1 VTGISVLGSEIG
13 RGHPFYTDGLVRAL
27 REEDPRLLT
36 RRSDVFAV
44 SRGMSRA
51 AWNSVRASYRLAGK
65 GGPVAALYHRVRG
78 NVDYDRDSG
87 LLRILGA
94 DLRRWAGD
102 DGIVVVDH
110 PAVVGA
116 LGGRPDVW
124 YFHGELVA
132 PPEAIV
138 RKAVRIFVPRE
149 EVAGEFVRG
158 GCHPEQVLVTGIC
171 VDPDLVAG
179 AFERA
184 AARRE
189 RIAGDGPLA
198 LAFFSSGAEPQAH
211 VRALAAGAA
220 AVAAS
225 RHRAIVFAR
234 RGGALEAAVREA
246 GGEALAGGPA
256 LPGAAARGI
265 APEIVLFDSREDLD
279 RRTAERFAGID
290 AVVSP
295 PHERSN
301 WAIALGVPFFLVGPD
316 IGPFA
321 PRNRS
326 LLLRSGV
333 AAEIRDEGH
342 AWGLPVLLDE
352 LRAKRLLLRM
362 AEMGSARPVD
372 GFRRAARMLRDEA
385 RRRGWAPGS

>member
-1 VTGISVLGSEIG
+1 LTGISVLGSEIG
-13 RGHPFYTDGLVRAL
+13 RGHPFYSDGLLRAL
-27 REEDPRLLT
+27 REKHPGLLA
-36 RRSDVFAV
+36 RHSDVFAV
-44 SRGMSRA
+44 SRGMARA

-78 NVDYDRDSG
+78 NVDYNRESA
-87 LLRILGA
+87 LLRTLGR
-94 DLRRWAGD
+94 DLRSWAGD

-132 PPEAIV
+132 PPEAMV
-138 RKAVRIFVPRE
+138 HKAVRIFVPRE
-149 EVAGEFVRG
+149 EVAGEFIRG
-158 GCHPEQVLVTGIC
+158 GLHPEQMLVTGVC
-171 VDPDLVAG
+171 VEQGLIAD
-179 AFERA
+179 AFA
-184 AARRE
+184 NAQARRD
-189 RIAGDGPLA
+189 RISGDGPLTA
-198 LAFFSSGAEPQAH
+198 AFFSSGAEPEAH

-220 AVAAS
+220 AVAGS
-225 RHRAIVFAR
+225 RHRAIVFVR
-234 RGGALEAAVREA
+234 RGGALERAVT
-246 GGEALAGGPA
+246 G
-256 LPGAAARGI
+256 GAAEVVR
-265 APEIVLFDSREDLD
+265 FDGRADLD
-279 RRTAERFAGID
+279 ARTEERFAELD

-301 WAIALGVPFFLVGPD
+301 WAVALGVPFFLVGPD

-333 AAEIRDEGH
+333 AAEIADEDE
-342 AWGLPVLLDE
+342 AAQLDALIDD

-362 AEMGSARPVD
+362 SEMGAGGPVD
-372 GFRRAARMLRDEA
+372 GFRRAARMLEA
-385 RRRGWAPGS
+385 EVRRRR

>member
-1 VTGISVLGSEIG
+1 MTGISVLGSEIG
-13 RGHPFYTDGLVRAL
+13 RGHPFYTDGLLRAL
-27 REEDPRLLT
+27 REEHPGLLA
-36 RRSDVFAV
+36 RHADVFAV

-51 AWNSVRASYRLAGK
+51 AWNTVRASYRLAGR

-78 NVDYDRDSG
+78 NVDYDRDSA
-87 LLRILGA
+87 LLRTLGR
-94 DLRRWAGD
+94 DLRRWAVD
-102 DGIVVVDH
+102 DGVVVVDH

-132 PPEAIV
+132 PPEAMV
-138 RKAVRIFVPRE
+138 RKAVRIFVPKE

-158 GCHPEQVLVTGIC
+158 GLHPEQMLVTGVC
-171 VDPDLVAG
+171 VEQDLAVD

-184 AARRE
+184 KARRE
-189 RIAGDGPLA
+189 RISGSGPLT
-198 LAFFSSGAEPQAH
+198 LAFFSSGAEPEAH

-220 AVAAS
+220 AIAAS

-234 RGGALEAAVREA
+234 RGGALEAAGGGGA
-246 GGEALAGGPA
+246 GG
-256 LPGAAARGI
+256 AR
-265 APEIVLFDSREDLD
+265 PEIVPFDGRAELD
-279 RRTAERFAGID
+279 RKTAERFPELD

-333 AAEIRDEGH
+333 AAEIRDE
-342 AWGLPVLLDE
+342 AEARELPALVDD

-362 AEMGSARPVD
+362 SEMGVGGAID
-372 GFRRAARMLRDEA
+372 GFRRAARMLAEEA
-385 RRRGWAPGS
+385 RRRG

>member
-1 VTGISVLGSEIG
+1 MTGISVLGSEIG
-13 RGHPFYTDGLVRAL
+13 RGHPFYSDGLLRAL
-27 REEDPRLLT
+27 REEDPGLPARH
-36 RRSDVFAV
+36 SDVFAV
-44 SRGMSRA
+44 SRGLSRA
-51 AWNSVRASYRLAGK
+51 AWNSVRASYRLAGR

-78 NVDYDRDSG
+78 NVDYDRESP

-149 EVAGEFVRG
+149 EVAGEFIRAG
-158 GCHPEQVLVTGIC
+158 LHPEQMLVTGVC
-171 VDPDLVAG
+171 VEQDLTKD
-179 AFERA
+179 AFARA
-184 AARRE
+184 QARRE
-189 RIAGDGPLA
+189 RIAGDGPLT
-198 LAFFSSGAEPQAH
+198 LAFFSSGAEPEAH

-220 AVAAS
+220 ALAAS

-234 RGGALEAAVREA
+234 RGGALEAAVRSA
-246 GGEALAGGPA
+246 A
-256 LPGAAARGI
+256 PGAGDAGRGTA
-265 APEIVLFDSREDLD
+265 APEIVPFDAREDLD
-279 RRTAERFAGID
+279 RRTAERFAAID
-290 AVVSP
+290 AVVGP

-333 AAEIRDEGH
+333 AAEIRDESD
-342 AWGLPVLLDE
+342 ARQLPARLDD
-352 LRAKRLLLRM
+352 LRRKRLLLRM
-362 AEMGSARPVD
+362 SEMGAAGPVD
-372 GFRRAARMLRDEA
+372 GFRRAARMLKEEV
-385 RRRGWAPGS
+385 RRRDGTSS

>member
-1 VTGISVLGSEIG
+1 LTGISVLGSEIG
-13 RGHPFYTDGLVRAL
+13 RGHPFYSDGLLRAL
-27 REEDPRLLT
+27 RDEHPGLLA
-36 RRSDVFAV
+36 RHADVFSV
-44 SRGMSRA
+44 SRGMARA

-78 NVDYDRDSG
+78 NVDYNRESA
-87 LLRILGA
+87 LLRTLGR

-102 DGIVVVDH
+102 EGIVVVDH

-132 PPEAIV
+132 PPEAMV

-149 EVAGEFVRG
+149 EVAGEFIRG
-158 GCHPEQVLVTGIC
+158 GLHPEQMLVTGVCIER
-171 VDPDLVAG
+171 DLTAD
-179 AFERA
+179 AFARA
-184 AARRE
+184 RARRE
-189 RIAGDGPLA
+189 RIAGDGPLT
-198 LAFFSSGAEPQAH
+198 LAFFSSGAEPDAH

-225 RHRAIVFAR
+225 RHRVIVFAR
-234 RGGALEAAVREA
+234 RGGALEAAVTAGAATA
-246 GGEALAGGPA
+246 GGG
-256 LPGAAARGI
+256 LP
-265 APEIVLFDSREDLD
+265 PEVVRFDGREDLD
-279 RRTAERFAGID
+279 RRTAERFSAFD

-301 WAIALGVPFFLVGPD
+301 WAMALGVPFFLVGPD

-333 AAEIRDEGH
+333 AAEIADEEH
-342 AWGLPVLLDE
+342 ARRLPELVDE

-362 AEMGSARPVD
+362 SEMGAGGPVD
-372 GFRRAARMLRDEA
+372 GFRRAARMLEKEV
-385 RRRGWAPGS
+385 RRRR